1 MARRRPA
8 TALSIAGSDS
18 CGGAGIEADLK
29 AFGSCG
35 VYGMCAITAVTAQ
48 NTVGVGRVQVV
59 DPAVIADQIRSVCD
73 DIGVDAVKIGML
85 ANAETVDVVEQAL
98 CLAEGAPV
106 VLDPV
111 MVSET
116 GAELLDENGR
126 AALIER
132 LIPKATVVTPNVA
145 EARLLCGLSDGCDLE
160 VLAQGVKDLGATAVV
175 VTGGHSE
182 TQTDLYLDGT
192 QKAELGGAWHKGYAG
207 HGSGCTHS
215 AALAA
220 HLALGYETLDAS
232 RRARAIAAQAVL
244 NTLTGLGS
252 GKAPVDVL
260 GLSAGR

>member
-1 MARRRPA
+1 MAKRRPA

-18 CGGAGIEADLK
+18 SGGAGIEADLK

-48 NTVGVGRVQVV
+48 NTVGVGQIQVI
-59 DPAVIADQIRSVCD
+59 DPEVIADQIRSVCE

-85 ANAETVDVVEQAL
+85 ANAETVDVVERAL
-98 CLAEGAPV
+98 SLAEGAPV

-116 GAELLDENGR
+116 GAELLDGNGR
-126 AALIER
+126 AAVIER
-132 LIPKATVVTPNVA
+132 LIPKATVVTPNVS
-145 EARLLCGLSDGCDLE
+145 EARLLCGASDERDLE
-160 VLAQGVKDLGATAVV
+160 ALAEGVKDLGATAVV
-175 VTGGHSE
+175 VTGGHAE
-182 TQTDLYLDGT
+182 AQIDLYLDGL
-192 QKAELGGAWHKGYAG
+192 QKAELGGVWHKGGAG

-220 HLALGYETLDAS
+220 HLALGYETLDAA
-232 RRARAIAAQAVL
+232 RRARTIASEAVV

-260 GLSAGR
+260 GLSVRR